1 MVACTIL
8 FSWFRFFAT
17 FVLCKIV
24 IKFYRKMFFVAYTM
38 TKFQVAI
45 NLTPF
50 DDKRKPQTIMFFF
63 AALMPILLCKVLI
76 PISFGH

>member
-1 MVACTIL
+1 
-8 FSWFRFFAT
+8 
-17 FVLCKIV
+17 
-24 IKFYRKMFFVAYTM
+24 MFFVAYTM

-50 DDKRKPQTIMFFF
+50 DDKRKTQTIMALF
-63 AALMPILLCKVLI
+63 AALMPILLCKVFI

>member
-8 FSWFRFFAT
+8 FSWFRFFVT

-24 IKFYRKMFFVAYTM
+24 ITFYCKMFFVAYTK

-50 DDKRKPQTIMFFF
+50 DDKRKTKTIMALF
-63 AALMPILLCKVLI
+63 AALMPILLRKVFI